1 MHPGSIP
8 PPNELA
14 SLYRFVKILWFVL
27 LVSVG
32 LYWPVLG
39 MLDLP
44 PERSLDPVVQKALA
58 ALAAATGVAVLFLRF
73 NVIPRLLARVA
84 AGTDP
89 TTSLA
94 TLRTFYIVCFTLAES
109 IALYGLVVYFLGA
122 PRDDATWFFIAAF
135 ALLALCY
142 PKSPETPLGT

>member
-1 MHPGSIP
+1 MHHASGPTP
-8 PPNELA
+8 DLA
-14 SLYRFVKILWFVL
+14 AFYRFVKILWIVL

-32 LYWPVLG
+32 MYWFILG
-39 MLDLP
+39 LLDLP
-44 PERSLDPVVQKALA
+44 PERSLDPVVEKALA

-73 NVIPRLLARVA
+73 NLIPRLLARAA
-84 AGTDP
+84 AGTEAG
-89 TTSLA
+89 TSLA

-122 PRDDATWFFIAAF
+122 TRDQAAWFFLAAA